1 MTRLQELTIPS
12 DPEELPKVDEI
23 AEKVAIEMKFPKDLR
38 DDIAI
43 AVTEAVNNAIIHGNH
58 EDPDKKVHITFTSQ
72 PDGLKVRVIDE
83 GDGFDPDKMPD
94 PTTPENIL
102 LEQGRGVFIIKHL
115 MDYTEFKK
123 VRGGMQI
130 TMVKKHKK

>member
-12 DPEELPKVDEI
+12 DPEELPRVDEI

-94 PTTPENIL
+94 PTSPENIL

-130 TMVKKHKK
+130 TMVKKLRK

>member
-94 PTTPENIL
+94 PTSPENIL

-130 TMVKKHKK
+130 TMVKKLRK

>member
-58 EDPDKKVHITFTSQ
+58 EDPDKKVHLTFTSQ